1 MQELLSV
8 LDEEDSLSYQL
19 EQEQERAIQSAIKV
33 EESYLKEMA
42 KEQSLEIDIE
52 ADAEDSDL
60 AVSGS
65 S

>member
-1 MQELLSV
+1 M